1 MFSHSFAVQPCCR
14 LSSYSQILL
23 KVSPTY
29 KHFMWMSVQ
38 WKLRK
43 RWVNVFFER
52 TTEQWRLHP
61 RTGEARQGGRPWVTG
76 VCICAERSFWR
87 QDVALGGSSQSFSV
101 GRQVQTG
108 LWKIGIALLGVY
120 VVFLPLTRHEAL
132 WGQEI
137 YLDLPDFPIRTY
149 TTINICN
156 NKYLLVKWMN
166 I

>member
-1 MFSHSFAVQPCCR
+1 MFSHSFAVLPCCG

-61 RTGEARQGGRPWVTG
+61 RTGEAWQEGRPWVTW
-76 VCICAERSFWR
+76 VWICAERSFWL
-87 QDVALGGSSQSFSV
+87 QDVDLGGSSQSFLV
-101 GRQVQTG
+101 GRQVQTA
-108 LWKIGIALLGVY
+108 LWKTGIALLGVY
-120 VVFLPLTRHEAL
+120 VVFLSLTRHKAL

-137 YLDLPDFPIRTY
+137 YLDLPDFPISTY
-149 TTINICN
+149 THD
-156 NKYLLVKWMN
+156 KYL
-166 I
+166 

>member
-1 MFSHSFAVQPCCR
+1 MFSHSFAVPPCCG

-52 TTEQWRLHP
+52 TTEQWRLHQ
-61 RTGEARQGGRPWVTG
+61 EGRPWVTWLW
-76 VCICAERSFWR
+76 ICAERSFWL
-87 QDVALGGSSQSFSV
+87 QDVDLGGSSQSFLV

-108 LWKIGIALLGVY
+108 LWKTGIALLGVY
-120 VVFLPLTRHEAL
+120 VVFLSLTRHKAL

-137 YLDLPDFPIRTY
+137 YLDLPDFPISTY
-149 TTINICN
+149 THD
-156 NKYLLVKWMN
+156 KYL
-166 I
+166 